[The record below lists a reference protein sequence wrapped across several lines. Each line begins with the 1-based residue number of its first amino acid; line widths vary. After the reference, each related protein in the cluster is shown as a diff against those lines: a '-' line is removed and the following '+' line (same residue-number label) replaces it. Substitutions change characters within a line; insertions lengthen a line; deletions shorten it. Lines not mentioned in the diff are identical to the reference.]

1 MYEDE
6 TVFLWKI
13 CQTTLN
19 PKYDKSQYKETQKT
33 TVYAPSH
40 GKMSG
45 TVTWYFALH
54 RIVKNTCCFLGR
66 FLYGFGS
73 DLWPTNTSQVIPKP
87 LLKYQF

>member
-45 TVTWYFALH
+45 TVT
-54 RIVKNTCCFLGR
+54 
-66 FLYGFGS
+66 
-73 DLWPTNTSQVIPKP
+73 
-87 LLKYQF
+87 

>member
-19 PKYDKSQYKETQKT
+19 PKNDKSQYKETQKT
-33 TVYAPSH
+33 TVYAPSR

-45 TVTWYFALH
+45 TVT
-54 RIVKNTCCFLGR
+54 
-66 FLYGFGS
+66 
-73 DLWPTNTSQVIPKP
+73 
-87 LLKYQF
+87 